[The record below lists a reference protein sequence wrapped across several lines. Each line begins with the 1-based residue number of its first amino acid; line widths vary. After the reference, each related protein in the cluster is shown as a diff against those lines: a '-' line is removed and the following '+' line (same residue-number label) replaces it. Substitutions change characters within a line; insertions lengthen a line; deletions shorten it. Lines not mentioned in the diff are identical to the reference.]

1 MAQAATKNKS
11 VRSIPEGFH
20 SVTPFIM
27 VDNAPKFL
35 EFVKHA
41 FGAEITY
48 ELRDDNGQVVH
59 CNAKIGDSLIMI
71 ADTMG
76 SMKQQTSML
85 YIYLDDVDAAYKK
98 AIEAK
103 AKPMDEPKDQF
114 YGDRAGAVGDEW
126 GNVWWLGTHIEDV
139 SEEELKKRS
148 KDEMEKRRQHEHA

>member
-1 MAQAATKNKS
+1 MAQATMKTKS

-20 SVTPFIM
+20 SVTPFLI

-35 EFVKHA
+35 EFIKNA

-48 ELRDDNGQVVH
+48 DLRDDNGQVIH
-59 CNAKIGDSLIMI
+59 STAKIGNSLIMI

-76 SMKQQTSML
+76 DMKQQTSML

-98 AIEAK
+98 AIQAK
-103 AKPMDEPKDQF
+103 AKSMDEPKDQF

-139 SEEELKKRS
+139 DEADLKERAKA
-148 KDEMEKRRQHEHA
+148 EMEKRKQHAHA